1 VNADYPETGHLNQPG
16 LDFAPRI
23 GAAYS
28 FNNNKTV
35 VRAGYGI
42 FYARLPSAS
51 VIRLQQ
57 RNGVIQTT
65 GTLDGTD
72 PAQLAA
78 GPVFP
83 ERLTGLA
90 GSVGLT
96 NVTYAAPNLKTPYTE
111 QADLSIEHQ
120 FGASTAL
127 SVSYMHSRGY
137 QFISREDLN
146 LGAPSGTATYIVENA
161 AGVETGTYT
170 TPTYLAA
177 NKIDPRYAS
186 IIYLSNR
193 GRLWYDGLGVSLRQR
208 ASKWM
213 TGTLAYTWSHSID
226 ENQGA
231 SADNIYFTDPPDGTY
246 NGNYQADKGNSVLDQ
261 RQRLVVSGIISPP
274 KMNLNSKLLSS
285 AVNGWQLSLI
295 ETAASP
301 QYVDPEMIVVSG
313 LAGLASNTT
322 INGMVTPF
330 GAPGRV
336 PFLPRTSI
344 PLGTTN
350 HLDARLTKLF
360 YIRETMNLG
369 LSFEA
374 FNVFNIITNT
384 SVAQDAYFATGN
396 VIRAGTGV
404 GTGTASSGFPDGTNA
419 RRGQVSVRFTF

>member
-1 VNADYPETGHLNQPG
+1 
-16 LDFAPRI
+16 
-23 GAAYS
+23 
-28 FNNNKTV
+28 
-35 VRAGYGI
+35 
-42 FYARLPSAS
+42 
-51 VIRLQQ
+51 
-57 RNGVIQTT
+57 
-65 GTLDGTD
+65 
-72 PAQLAA
+72 
-78 GPVFP
+78 
-83 ERLTGLA
+83 
-90 GSVGLT
+90 
-96 NVTYAAPNLKTPYTE
+96 
-111 QADLSIEHQ
+111 
-120 FGASTAL
+120 
-127 SVSYMHSRGY
+127 MHSRGY

-146 LGAPSGTATYIVENA
+146 LGPPSGTATYIVENA